1 MNRLARL
8 TRLHAGDMDDVDDP
22 DDLDAYAPAAVQEA
36 RIQGLQQEIAEIAAS
51 SPRDLVKNMNHPAN
65 ELAQEIYLLS
75 QVGGVDFDS
84 VIAAIKAQ
92 PKRLLTF
99 VNHLRIP
106 GRREERARWARALLT
121 SYSENDALKA
131 WFPRVPGITT
141 LMQLDGRPREAA
153 LIRYALVDFP
163 NWVQVAEKLARED
176 QTALNEERLR
186 AIGPEF
192 VPMPLSPVQQLREI
206 GARMLL
212 RYADSFKMAK
222 IPAPVYRALVRKY
235 NSTQLQMLT
244 DTLLLMRDAGTNEV
258 LAETVEGRRALQHLA
273 DADWREVLRDHDLVV
288 QADTTA
294 RERRNA
300 IYMAAG
306 AYVAPDDAALERF
319 HGRSKAFILPPGV
332 RPLTTRAEF
341 EQEGAQM
348 GHCVAHYFNQRRSWC
363 FAFEAPDGQRAT
375 LELTGTGDV
384 AQFYG
389 PKNASAGAGP
399 RRLLSEFMQLN
410 ADNIKAMRKGAFP
423 PKEFVQLE
431 LTNYPGE
438 GVAQNPYRRSRR

>member
-1 MNRLARL
+1 
-8 TRLHAGDMDDVDDP
+8 MDDVDDP
-22 DDLDAYAPAAVQEA
+22 DDHDAYAPAAVQEA
-36 RIQGLQQEIAEIAAS
+36 RIRGLQQEVAEIAGS
-51 SPRDLVKNMNHPAN
+51 RPQDLVKNMNHPAN

-121 SYSENDALKA
+121 SFSENDALKA

-141 LMQLDGRPREAA
+141 LMQLNARPGESA

-176 QTALNEERLR
+176 QTALNLERVQ
-186 AIGPEF
+186 AMGPEF

-206 GARMLL
+206 GTRMLL
-212 RYADSFKMAK
+212 RYADSFKRAK

-235 NSTQLQMLT
+235 NSTQLHMLT
-244 DTLLLMRDAGTNEV
+244 DTLFLMREAGVNEV

-300 IYMAAG
+300 IYREAG
-306 AYVAPDDAALERF
+306 SYVAPDDAALERF
-319 HGRSKAFILPPGV
+319 HARSKAFILPPGV

-341 EQEGAQM
+341 EREGAEM
-348 GHCVAHYFNQRRSWC
+348 GHCVAHYFGQRRSWC
-363 FAFEAPDGQRAT
+363 FAFLAPDGSRAT
-375 LELTGTGDV
+375 LELTAHGDV

-389 PKNASAGAGP
+389 PGNSGASAAT
-399 RRLLSEFMQLN
+399 RKLLNEFLAVN
-410 ADNIKAMRKGAFP
+410 KENISAMRKGEFP